1 MSKSILEQTAV
12 SIILEQH
19 GTYEK
24 HFKNLD
30 QLIMTY
36 RDGRQN
42 EILTVLVSIRKS
54 LRSLFELAIRYIE
67 DEDEDENKSEKLT

>member
-1 MSKSILEQTAV
+1 MQNQFLEQTAV

-19 GTYEK
+19 GSYEK

-30 QLIMTY
+30 YVISSY
-36 RDGRQN
+36 RDGRQD

-54 LRSLFELAIRYIE
+54 FKSSFRVSDQLFR
-67 DEDEDENKSEKLT
+67 KSRRR

>member
-1 MSKSILEQTAV
+1 MSNSILEQTAI

-54 LRSLFELAIRYIE
+54 LRSLFELALRYV
-67 DEDEDENKSEKLT
+67 EDEDENK